1 MNHLIRTVG
10 LCIALISSFVVPL
23 YAQTGRITGTVVD
36 RKTNEPIPST
46 LLEAGGIKTL
56 SDNQGKFALNG
67 VKIPITLKVKAFG
80 YDPYSVEVSQNA
92 PLTIRL
98 TPASV
103 ELKEAQIIASKITEK
118 QKQAPLTIEALDL
131 ISMKEAPAPN
141 FYEALGSMK
150 GVDLTSASIGFKI
163 INTRGFN
170 STSPVRSLQVIDGV
184 DNQAPGLN
192 FSLGNFL
199 GASELDVQVVD
210 VISGAVGAL
219 YGPSAF
225 NGVISMTTKDPYLFQ
240 GTAVQFKA
248 GERRLAE
255 VGFRYAEAYK
265 RADGS
270 PSWAYKINLFALRAD
285 DWEANNLNPT
295 DDSKSAINNPGGY
308 DAVNRYG
315 DEIAYDDGGD
325 VKTYAGIGTY
335 HRRGIEES
343 ALVDYKTENMKIA
356 TSVHYRTPQGM
367 EFIYA
372 LNYGTGTT
380 VYQGD
385 NRFSLK
391 DIQFLQNRIEL
402 RKKDDWFLRAYT
414 THEDAG
420 KTYDAYFTALRMQ
433 DSVLNDGFWAN
444 QYRSFWAIFQK
455 AKVQALPGYPNES
468 LPNNEFV
475 DAMSGLWDTHLGDFA
490 IFHREN
496 RKWMDMAYD
505 PDSLLIPGSAAFEA
519 LKQSIISRPFTEGG
533 SQFWDR
539 SSLAHVHGQRAIDI
553 AGGRLI
559 AGASFRQYLP
569 NSRGTLFS
577 DTNGRNL
584 HVSEGGFYSGFSR
597 KLGEKWLLN
606 ATARADKNQNFK
618 WLFSPAASLVYQP
631 NTRTVWRIGFSSAVR
646 NPTLQDQYL
655 YYNVGRALL
664 LGNLHGYDSLVTID
678 EVSDFLAA
686 GPQDRANWVWDYYS
700 IPSVRPEQVRNIEIG
715 YRSTWWNRFYLDATY
730 YTSWYTDFIG
740 YHVGLYIDDDPG
752 GSAADR
758 LRGAQAY
765 RIASNAQQRVTTQGF
780 SLGANYYFS
789 RYTLAGNYT
798 WNRLTSD
805 VNDPIIP
812 AYNTP
817 ENKFNI
823 SLSGRD
829 LHWKLGKGRC
839 GYSITYKWVEGFLF
853 EGSPQFTGRISSYS
867 LFDAQTSWSSNDQN
881 WTVKLGSSNL
891 LNRAVVQV
899 YGGPVVGRLT
909 YVSLTWDMPTH
920 E

>member
-1 MNHLIRTVG
+1 MKPILRFFAL
-10 LCIALISSFVVPL
+10 LCLALAWPAH
-23 YAQTGRITGTVVD
+23 AQTVRITGTVTD
-36 RKTNEPIPST
+36 AKTREGVPSAVVT
-46 LLEAGGIKTL
+46 VGASRSVT
-56 SDNQGKFALNG
+56 DFDGKFVIQGAQLPATILVEAFAYEPYRGEVRNSELLNI
-67 VKIPITLKVKAFG
+67 KL
-80 YDPYSVEVSQNA
+80 NA
-92 PLTIRL
+92 S
-98 TPASV
+98 SV
-103 ELKEAQIIASKITEK
+103 ELSEAQIVASKISEK
-118 QKQAPLTIEALDL
+118 QKQAPMTVEALDL
-131 ISMKEAPAPN
+131 VSMKEAPAPN

-199 GASELDVQVVD
+199 GASELDVQSVD

-225 NGVISMTTKDPYLFQ
+225 NGVIAMTTKDPYRFQ
-240 GTAVQFKA
+240 GTSVQLKG

-255 VGFRYAEAYK
+255 FGFRHAEAFK
-265 RADGS
+265 RADGTA
-270 PSWAYKINLFALRAD
+270 SWAYKINLFALRAD
-285 DWEANNLNPT
+285 DWEATNLNPT
-295 DDSKSAINNPGGY
+295 DDSKSAATNPGGY

-343 ALVDYKTENMKIA
+343 ALVDYTTENLKMA
-356 TSVHYRTPQGM
+356 TSVHYRTRKGV
-367 EFIYA
+367 EALYA

-391 DIQFLQNRIEL
+391 DIQFIQNRVEV
-402 RKKDDWFLRAYT
+402 RKDGQWFLRAYT

-444 QYRSFWAIFQK
+444 QYRSFWTIFQK
-455 AKVQALPGYPNES
+455 QKVRALNGYPSET
-468 LPNNEFV
+468 LPNV
-475 DAMSGLWDTHLGDFA
+475 DYSAAMEELWAAQPEAFQA
-490 IFHREN
+490 FHADN
-496 RKWMDMAYD
+496 RSWMDMAYD

-519 LKQSIISRPFTEGG
+519 LKQSIITRPFTDGG

-539 SSLAHVHGQRAIDI
+539 SSLAHLHGQREANV
-553 AGGRLI
+553 AGGRLTV
-559 AGASFRQYLP
+559 GANLRQYRP

-577 DTNGRNL
+577 DTNGRVL
-584 HVSEGGFYSGFSR
+584 RVAEVGMYTGFQRDWGNA
-597 KLGEKWLLN
+597 WTLN
-606 ATARADKNQNFK
+606 ATVRADKNQNFR
-618 WLFSPAASLVYQP
+618 WLLSPAASVVYRP
-631 NTRTVWRIGFSSAVR
+631 SDRTVWRLGFSSAIR

-664 LGNLHGYDSLVTID
+664 LGNLNGYDSLVTLD
-678 EVSDFLAA
+678 EVSDFLGA
-686 GPQDRANWVWDYYS
+686 GPQDRATWQWQYYS
-700 IPSVRPEQVRNIEIG
+700 MPGVRPEQVRNVELG
-715 YRSTWWNRFYLDATY
+715 YRSTWWDRLYLDATY
-730 YTSWYTDFIG
+730 YYSWYTDFIG
-740 YHVGLYIDDDPG
+740 YHLALKIDDNPG

-758 LRGAQAY
+758 LRGVQAY
-765 RIASNAQQRVTTQGF
+765 RLASNAQERVTTQGF
-780 SLGANYYFS
+780 SVGANYYIK

-798 WNRLTSD
+798 WNVLNSGAD
-805 VNDPIIP
+805 DPIIP

-817 ENKFNI
+817 EHKYNLSF
-823 SLSGRD
+823 SGRD
-829 LHWKLGKGRC
+829 LDWKLAKGRN
-839 GYSITYKWVEGFLF
+839 GFSLAYKWVEGFLF
-853 EGSPQFTGRISSYS
+853 EGSPQFTGRIPSYS
-867 LFDAQTSWSSNDQN
+867 LVDAQTSWTSSDAQ

-891 LNRAVVQV
+891 LNNQVVQV
-899 YGGPVVGRLT
+899 YGGPTVGRLT
-909 YVSLTWDMPTH
+909 YLSLTWDAPTKQ
-920 E
+920 

>member
-10 LCIALISSFVVPL
+10 LCIALIGSFAVPL

-56 SDNQGKFALNG
+56 SDNHGKFALNG

-255 VGFRYAEAYK
+255 VGFRFAEAYK

-867 LFDAQTSWSSNDQN
+867 LFDAQTSWSSNDQH